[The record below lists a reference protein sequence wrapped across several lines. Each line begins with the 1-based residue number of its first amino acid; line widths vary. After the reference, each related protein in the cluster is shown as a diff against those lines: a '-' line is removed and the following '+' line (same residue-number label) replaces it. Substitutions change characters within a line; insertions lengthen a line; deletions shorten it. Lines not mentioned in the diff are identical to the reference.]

1 MNKWQTYIREQKA
14 KIKNKKKKIMKK
26 QQKDNKKTTIF
37 RDSYI
42 FFYGDSALSILN
54 GRSMFAA
61 GLYFLFLG
69 VAVGVGH

>member
-1 MNKWQTYIREQKA
+1 MEKWQKYIREQEE
-14 KIKNKKKKIMKK
+14 KIKNKKKKIMKE

-69 VAVGVGH
+69 VAVGGGH